1 MVQDRYEAKLRF
13 ATAFVKLATAQHP
26 DKVTVGQIVEE
37 TGKNRKTF
45 YYHFEDKNALVR
57 WLFRYDIACELERYF
72 PTHELVFD
80 ATGDDEHLA
89 GLPFYARHFQQNGT
103 IDNTMFFEV
112 FSRSLEKHR
121 DYYRQVFSHV
131 GGDSLD
137 SYLHQIY
144 TPCLREDVLYLIDR
158 ELELRGGI
166 DAPTIKSRMEESA
179 AVDFL
184 AEFFTGSFISRVITR
199 IHDTGFNRSMHD
211 IAPFENV
218 IHESLQLMIAK
229 HLGPSEH

>member
-45 YYHFEDKNALVR
+45 YYHFEDKSALVR

-166 DAPTIKSRMEESA
+166 DAPTIKSKMAARKKPIEELA
-179 AVDFL
+179 AEEAGAAQVEVLYL
-184 AEFFTGSFISRVITR
+184 ACY
-199 IHDTGFNRSMHD
+199 HKN
-211 IAPFENV
+211 P
-218 IHESLQLMIAK
+218 
-229 HLGPSEH
+229 

>member
-1 MVQDRYEAKLRF
+1 MMQDRYEAKLRF
-13 ATAFVKLATAQHP
+13 ATAFVSLVASQPP
-26 DKVTVGQIVEE
+26 DKVTIGQIVEQA
-37 TGKNRKTF
+37 GKNRKTF
-45 YYHFEDKNALVR
+45 YYHFEDKSALVR

-72 PTHELVFD
+72 PPEELVFE
-80 ATGDDEHLA
+80 AAGDNEHLA
-89 GLPFYARHFQQNGT
+89 GLPFYARHNRQDGT

-121 DYYRQVFSHV
+121 DYYHQVFSHV

-137 SYLHQIY
+137 NYLHQIY

-158 ELELRGGI
+158 ELGMRGGV
-166 DAPTIKSRMEESA
+166 DAPSIKREMEGSA

-184 AEFFTGSFISRVITR
+184 AEFFTGSFISRVIMR
-199 IHDTGFNRSMHD
+199 IHDTGFNRSMYD

-229 HLGPSEH
+229 HLGPTEP